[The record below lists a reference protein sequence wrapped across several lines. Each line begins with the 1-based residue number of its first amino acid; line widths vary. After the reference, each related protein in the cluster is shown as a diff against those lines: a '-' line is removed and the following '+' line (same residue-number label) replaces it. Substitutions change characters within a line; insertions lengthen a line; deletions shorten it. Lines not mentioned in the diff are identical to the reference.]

1 MHKTFWRFMR
11 LMGDRLPVFLMAV
24 LFSTIGDAGRRIAN
38 SYLVKHIV
46 TAAQTGDTDHLF
58 LLVLG
63 NFAAFV
69 LCLLLWR
76 FGIIHCNIEGRT
88 GAAKLEKLVFSKA
101 MRLPMSYYEKNHSSD
116 FMSKLIFDTQRASDI
131 YTSRLRR
138 LLAAIISTLI
148 YLIPMFYFSWE
159 LTLCMVG
166 VSLLALGANS
176 LFARPMKAT
185 GIALSEKNSKMLE
198 KLTDILS
205 GMELIRIFPART
217 RLSSEFEAA
226 GREYFQIEK
235 KTNRLRS
242 GLESMNCLF
251 DLTGALAFLGL
262 GIWFMSLGRIGL
274 GELTAL
280 YTIYGAFQNVFLEIG
295 LYLPQVVYCIGNAEK
310 IFQFLD
316 LEEEPEQ
323 WPVTTLEDNGIK
335 AGHAAGNNRN
345 NILRT
350 DSRIDSKTDSV
361 AACPDAILS
370 LRDVSFSYSGDRKVL
385 DHFSMEIPRGSFV
398 AVTGESG
405 CGKSTLAKLLLGF
418 YPPEK
423 GQLWI
428 DGRSYSEL
436 TLKEIRNRISY
447 VPQEPYLYETTIAEN
462 IAYGRYGAGSDE
474 IVAAAK
480 AANAH
485 AFIMQLPDGYDTVL
499 GERGNTLSGGEKQR
513 IAIARAIIRNAPVIL
528 LDEATSALD
537 NESETLVQEAIKGL
551 KGGRTILMIAH
562 RPSSIA
568 AADAV
573 IRIGS

>member
-46 TAAQTGDTDHLF
+46 TAAQTGNTDHLF

-205 GMELIRIFPART
+205 GMELIRIFPAGT

-573 IRIGS
+573 VRIGS